1 LSYKERLDKQVK
13 NSPNKTAE
21 LFFDTNYKIAVLE
34 KLLTDGEVESDDL
47 LSEIKMK
54 YGIVDKECFNNAF
67 AVIKDYVETGGSGV
81 VGGRL
86 IKD

>member
-1 LSYKERLDKQVK
+1 M
-13 NSPNKTAE
+13 
-21 LFFDTNYKIAVLE
+21 LE

-54 YGIVDKECFNNAF
+54 YGIVNKEYFNNAF
-67 AVIKDYVETGGSGV
+67 AVIKDYTETGGSGV

-86 IKD
+86 IND